1 MHSRRKPRP
10 QRHCARSKR
19 GRKRSGASSRPS
31 QRRIFGS
38 TAGFAHG
45 SAWPAE
51 ICPPLANEVSS
62 PAWSRR
68 STTVTSWPASARYQA
83 LVTPITPAPRTRTF
97 TAERRLSRRYDSRMP
112 LYAIG
117 ERRVTL
123 VGKDHFIAPDA
134 TLVGDITLQPEASVW
149 FQVVIRAENDRV
161 VIGEGSNVQDG
172 SVLHVDPGYP
182 LTLGRGVSV
191 GHKAMLHG
199 CSIGDGTL
207 VGINS
212 VVMNGAKIG
221 KGVLIGANTL
231 IAEGKEI
238 PDGVLVLGSPGK
250 VVRELSPEQKAY
262 LPKIATGY
270 AERGKYY
277 NANLK
282 RIT

>member
-1 MHSRRKPRP
+1 
-10 QRHCARSKR
+10 
-19 GRKRSGASSRPS
+19 
-31 QRRIFGS
+31 
-38 TAGFAHG
+38 
-45 SAWPAE
+45 
-51 ICPPLANEVSS
+51 
-62 PAWSRR
+62 
-68 STTVTSWPASARYQA
+68 
-83 LVTPITPAPRTRTF
+83 
-97 TAERRLSRRYDSRMP
+97 MP

-117 ERRVTL
+117 ERRPKL
-123 VGKDHFIAPDA
+123 VGADHFIAPDA
-134 TLVGDITLQPEASVW
+134 TLVGDITLQAEASIW

-199 CSIGDGTL
+199 CTIGDGTL

-238 PDGVLVLGSPGK
+238 PDGVLVLGSPGR
-250 VVRELSPEQKAY
+250 VVRELGQEQRDY
-262 LPKIATGY
+262 LAGIARGY
-270 AERGKYY
+270 AERARYY
-277 NANLK
+277 NGNLK
-282 RIT
+282 KL